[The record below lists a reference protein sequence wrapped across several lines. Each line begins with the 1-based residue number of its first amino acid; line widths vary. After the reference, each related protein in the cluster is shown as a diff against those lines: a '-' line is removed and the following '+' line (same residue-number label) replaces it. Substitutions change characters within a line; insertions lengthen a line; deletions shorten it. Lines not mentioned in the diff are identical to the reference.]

1 MSRLAGLIT
10 ATGETLRDEPLSRL
24 CQGAGLGDLMAEC
37 RALDTFRASSDNL
50 YHRVRAQLFLSA
62 IYRYYIPAFL
72 EATHGASLPGE
83 GMQYLLDRRFEEAI
97 RRFQSAWETD
107 GPSEAIASALAAAY
121 HGLGFQTLADQVRR
135 SVRQVNGNRWM
146 FRMGHPLD
154 HPLTIRPELLE
165 SASGGYPLLVEST
178 PVRMDLSHS
187 GWSDIFFLGMDYP
200 QGARVLNVSIDLA
213 VRNHAGAPSANAS
226 APRPPIQTFL
236 RVIDEPVLRLV
247 SVDLKAQ
254 ADLAEVDDV
263 FDFGRD
269 HLGLLKAAV
278 IASGLIPAGLEGC
291 GLALAPLLARV
302 TGKRGHGL
310 ELVSS
315 VNNIPRGSRLAVS
328 TNLLASL
335 IALCM
340 RATKQVAALTGGLEE
355 SERRLVAARAIL
367 GEWLGGSGGGWQ
379 DSGGVWP
386 GIKLIE
392 GCLAREGDPEFGV
405 NHGTLLPRHR
415 VFDHEEISDG
425 ARRRLQESLV
435 LVHGGMAQ
443 DVGPILEMVTERY
456 LLRSESE
463 WRARQQAKSVF
474 DAILDAF
481 RAGDIARLGNLT
493 HANFSGPMR
502 TIIPWA
508 GNAYTDLLIERVRQR
523 FGDRFWGFW
532 MLGGMSG
539 GGMGFVFDPVARAEA
554 SVALGEIMTAAKRQL
569 ETALPFAMDPV
580 VYDFAVNERGTHAAL
595 LAGGDALLP
604 EGYYTLRVPPLLRQ
618 PLGSLT
624 SGQRH
629 GLEVFG
635 KATRERPEMAPLAA
649 ALLDHVLP
657 REEQEEDGAHG
668 SLSPLLASLSFDG
681 VQHETVRAALRQG
694 RLGLAQ
700 NSLPAAWQFDDV
712 RAEEIVDARSALPS
726 AARSAGEDALRAGAV
741 AVLTLAGGAGTR
753 WTGGAG
759 VVKAINPFIHMGGA
773 WRTFLE
779 IQLARSARSMAQW
792 GTRIPHAVSASYLTH
807 EPIRRALEASANYG
821 YRGPLYLSEGRSV
834 GLRMVPMLRD
844 LRFLWEQTTQQAL
857 DERKQKVRES
867 VRAALAQWAVDAGEG
882 SDYRENLPSQCLHPV
897 GHWYEFPNMLLNGV
911 LRNLLA
917 ENPAVRHIQLLN
929 VDTLGANLDAGLLGA
944 HIDSGAALTVEVVSR
959 AVDDRGGGLSKVN
972 GRIRLVEGLALPD
985 ESLEYRL
992 SYYNSG
998 TMWMDVDRV
1007 LAAFGLTRETL
1018 ADSDLVSRSVR
1029 ETAAKVPTYI
1039 TIKDVKKRWGHGQED
1054 VFPVSQYEKIWGDM
1068 TALPGLKTQFAIVP
1082 RKRGQQLKQVS
1093 QLDAWLRDGSAAYVE
1108 SLCKWR

>member
-1 MSRLAGLIT
+1 MSNLVDRIT
-10 ATGETLRDEPLSRL
+10 AADETLRDEPLSRF
-24 CQGAGLGDLMAEC
+24 CEGAGLNELIAEC
-37 RALDTFRASSDNL
+37 RALDAFRATSENL
-50 YHRVRAQLFLSA
+50 YQRVRAQLFLSA
-62 IYRYYIPAFL
+62 IYRYYLPDL
-72 EATHGASLPGE
+72 LDATRGASLPYDGV
-83 GMQYLLDRRFEEAI
+83 QLLLDRRFEEAI
-97 RRFQSAWETD
+97 RRFQQVQERD
-107 GPSEAIASALAAAY
+107 GPSESIASALAAAY
-121 HGLGFQTLADQVRR
+121 HHLGFQTLADQVRR
-135 SVRQVNGNRWM
+135 SVRQVRGNRWM

-154 HPLTIRPELLE
+154 HPLTIHPALLE
-165 SASGGYPLLVEST
+165 SASAGYPLLAEAT

-200 QGARVLNVSIDLA
+200 QGARVLNVSIDLS
-213 VRNHAGAPSANAS
+213 VRGHAAAQGAGVSR
-226 APRPPIQTFL
+226 PRPPIQTFL
-236 RVIDEPVLRLV
+236 RVIDEPLLRLV

-254 ADLAEVDDV
+254 ADLTLVDDV

-291 GLALAPLLARV
+291 GLALGPLLARV
-302 TGKRGHGL
+302 IGKPGHGL

-340 RATKQVAALTGGLEE
+340 RATRQAASLTGGLDEK
-355 SERRLVAARAIL
+355 ERRLVAARAIL

-392 GCLAREGDPEFGV
+392 GCLAREGDPEFGISR
-405 NHGTLLPRHR
+405 GTLLPRHR
-415 VFDHEEISDG
+415 LLGPEEIPDS
-425 ARRRLQESLV
+425 ARQRLQDSLV

-456 LLRSESE
+456 LLRSGRE
-463 WRARQQAKSVF
+463 WQARQQAQGML
-474 DAILDAF
+474 DAILRAF
-481 RAGDIARLGNLT
+481 RAGDIAELGSLT

-508 GNAYTDLLIERVRQR
+508 GNAYTDLLIERVRR
-523 FGDRFWGFW
+523 HFGGRFWGFW
-532 MLGGMSG
+532 MLGGMAG
-539 GGMGFVFDPVARAEA
+539 GGMGFVFDPTAKEEA
-554 SVALGEIMTAAKRQL
+554 SAALGEIMTATKRQL

-580 VYDFAVNERGTHAAL
+580 VYDFAINERGTHAEL
-595 LAGGDALLP
+595 LNGDDALLP
-604 EGYYTLRVPPLLRQ
+604 DDYYTLCVPPLLRQ
-618 PLGSLT
+618 PLSSLT
-624 SGQRH
+624 RGQRH

-635 KATRERPEMAPLAA
+635 KATRTQPDRAPLAA
-649 ALLDHVLP
+649 VLLDHLLP
-657 REEQEEDGAHG
+657 QEAAEREERHE
-668 SLSPLLASLSFDG
+668 SLTPLLASLSFDEG
-681 VQHETVRAALRQG
+681 LHETVRTALRQG

-700 NSLPAAWQFDDV
+700 NSLPSAWRFEDV
-712 RAEEIVDARSALPS
+712 SAEEIVDARRPLSP
-726 AARSAGEDALRAGAV
+726 AARAIGEDALRAGAA

-779 IQLARSARSMAQW
+779 IQLARSARSARQW
-792 GTRIPHAVSASYLTH
+792 GSRVPHAVSTSYLTH
-807 EPIRRALEASANYG
+807 GPIRRTLEETSNYG
-821 YRGPLYLSEGRSV
+821 YPGPLYLSEGRGV
-834 GLRMVPMLRD
+834 GLRMVPMVRD
-844 LRFLWEQTTQQAL
+844 LRFLWEQTSQQLL
-857 DERKQKVRES
+857 DEQKQKVRES
-867 VRAALAQWAVDAGEG
+867 VRAALVQWAASAGEG
-882 SDYRENLPSQCLHPV
+882 SDYRENLPSQCLHPI

-911 LRNLLA
+911 LRTLLA
-917 ENPAVRHIQLLN
+917 ENPSVRHIQLLN
-929 VDTLGANLDAGLLGA
+929 VDTLGASLDPDLLGQ
-944 HIDSGAALTVEVVSR
+944 HIDSGAALTVEVISR

-972 GRIRLVEGLALPD
+972 GRIRLVEGMALPD

-998 TMWMDVDRV
+998 TMWIDVDQLLTV
-1007 LAAFGLTRETL
+1007 FGLTRQAL
-1018 ADSDLVSRSVR
+1018 ADPGRVSRAVR
-1029 ETAAKVPTYI
+1029 ETAARVPTYI

-1068 TALPGLKTQFAIVP
+1068 TALPDVKTQFTIVP

-1093 QLDAWLRDGSAAYVE
+1093 QLDGWLRDGSAAYVE
-1108 SLCKWR
+1108 SLCDWG

>member
-1 MSRLAGLIT
+1 MSRLTDQIV
-10 ATGETLRDEPLSRL
+10 ATDEALRDAPLARV
-24 CQGAGLGDLMAEC
+24 CDGAGLDELLAEC
-37 RALDTFRASSDNL
+37 RALDAFRGACDNL
-50 YHRVRAQLFLSA
+50 YQRVRALLYLSA
-62 IYRYYIPAFL
+62 IYRYSLPPLL
-72 EATHGASLPGE
+72 ETARGASLPYDGV
-83 GMQYLLDRRFEEAI
+83 QLLLDRRFEEAI
-97 RRFQSAWETD
+97 RRFEEALQKGGA
-107 GPSEAIASALAAAY
+107 SESIASALAAAY

-135 SVRQVNGNRWM
+135 SVRQVKGNRWM

-154 HPLTIRPELLE
+154 HPLRIHPELLE
-165 SASGGYPLLVEST
+165 CASGGYPLLAEST

-213 VRNHAGAPSANAS
+213 VRGDGAARGAGTSG
-226 APRPPIQTFL
+226 PRPPIETYL

-254 ADLAEVDDV
+254 ADLTRIDDV

-302 TGKRGHGL
+302 TGKAGHGL
-310 ELVSS
+310 EVVSS

-340 RATKQVAALTGGLEE
+340 RATRQVASLTGGLEE
-355 SERRLVAARAIL
+355 SERRQVAARAIL

-392 GCLAREGDPEFGV
+392 GCAAREGDPEFGISR
-405 NHGTLLPRHR
+405 GTLLPRHR
-415 VFDHEEISDG
+415 LLGRDEIPEE
-425 ARRRLQESLV
+425 ARQRLQESLV

-456 LLRSESE
+456 LLRSERE
-463 WRARQQAKSVF
+463 WEARQQAQGMLDS
-474 DAILDAF
+474 ILRAF
-481 RAGDIARLGNLT
+481 RAGDIAALGQLT
-493 HANFSGPMR
+493 HANFNGPIR

-523 FGDRFWGFW
+523 FGERFLGFW
-532 MLGGMSG
+532 MLGGMAG
-539 GGMGFVFDPVARAEA
+539 GGMGFVFDAKIRAEA
-554 SVALGEIMTAAKRQL
+554 SAALGEIMSGTKRQL

-580 VYDFAVNERGTHAAL
+580 VYDFAINERGTHAAVL
-595 LAGGDALLP
+595 SGDAALLP
-604 EGYYTLRVPPLLRQ
+604 DGYYTLRVPPLVRQ
-618 PLGSLT
+618 PLSSLT

-635 KATRERPEMAPLAA
+635 KAIRTRPDAAPVAA
-649 ALLDHVLP
+649 MLLDHVLP
-657 REEQEEDGAHG
+657 QEATEQEERQE
-668 SLSPLLASLSFDG
+668 SLAPLLASLSFDRAL
-681 VQHETVRAALRQG
+681 HETVRSALRQG

-700 NSLPAAWQFDDV
+700 NSLPSTWRFEDV
-712 RAEEIVDARSALPS
+712 RADEIVDARRALP
-726 AARSAGEDALRAGAV
+726 AAVRSKGEEALRAGAV
-741 AVLTLAGGAGTR
+741 AVFTLAGGAGTR

-759 VVKAINPFIHMGGA
+759 VVKAINPFIRMGGA

-779 IQLARSARSMAQW
+779 IQLARSARGMEEW
-792 GTRIPHAVSASYLTH
+792 GIRVPHAVSTSYLTH
-807 EPIRRALEASANYG
+807 GPIRRALKETANYG
-821 YRGPLYLSEGRSV
+821 YPGPLYLSEGRGV
-834 GLRMVPMLRD
+834 GLRMVPMVRD
-844 LRFLWEQTTQQAL
+844 LRFLWEQTSQQVL
-857 DERKQKVRES
+857 DEQKQKVRES
-867 VRAALAQWAVDAGEG
+867 VRAALAQWATDAGEG
-882 SDYRENLPSQCLHPV
+882 ADYRENLPSQCLHPV

-911 LRNLLA
+911 LRTLLA

-929 VDTLGANLDAGLLGA
+929 VDTLGANLDAELLGA
-944 HIDSGAALTVEVVSR
+944 HIDSGAALTVEVISR
-959 AVDDRGGGLSKVN
+959 GVDDRGGGLSKVN
-972 GRIRLVEGLALPD
+972 GRIRLVEGLALPE

-998 TMWMDVDRV
+998 TMWMDVDQV
-1007 LAAFGLTRETL
+1007 LAVFGLTRQAL
-1018 ADSDLVSRSVR
+1018 ADAERVSRAVR
-1029 ETAAKVPTYI
+1029 ETAARVPTYI

-1068 TALPGLKTQFAIVP
+1068 TALPEVKTQFAIVP
-1082 RKRGQQLKQVS
+1082 RRRSQQLKQVS
-1093 QLDAWLRDGSAAYVE
+1093 QLDGWLRDGSAAYVE
-1108 SLCKWR
+1108 SLCRWA